1 MVPSYHYNEVSQG
14 IKLNLVPGIV
24 ENETTTRNRIYMTS
38 VDQTGC
44 CLDYRACTRSR
55 PSSVIWALLR
65 SVFTGR

>member
-24 ENETTTRNRIYMTS
+24 ENETTTRNRIFLS

-44 CLDYRACTRSR
+44 CLDCRACTRLR
-55 PSSVIWALLR
+55 PSSVIWALFR